1 MDISKFK
8 EVEDKYRELKIQLD
22 GGGLTSDELKAKLKK
37 MMVND
42 DEGNYWMIGGK
53 TGKWY
58 LYNGTDWR
66 EGNPYQNV
74 EHIEE
79 TSSTQMYSHEESQ
92 TVQLES
98 NAMDSPPAARSDVS
112 TQIDPSN
119 TVDCK
124 VCKSK
129 IPVHSVYCTFCGV
142 NQKEI
147 NRQAHQSH
155 RKREEDLM
163 IKSIKKSSFLFFF
176 GGLGLIIGVIF
187 GAIFGIFP
195 NLFGDLVYQFPLMFQ
210 EAKGGFAG
218 GLLFAAIGGIT
229 GFVFFALLSLIMAV
243 VYDMISTIFGGIVFK
258 TKV

>member
-1 MDISKFK
+1 MDMSKFR
-8 EVEDKYRELKIQLD
+8 EVEDKYQELKTQLD
-22 GGGLTSDELKAKLKK
+22 NGTLSNDELKKELKN

-66 EGNPYQNV
+66 EGNPYQRASN
-74 EHIEE
+74 IEE
-79 TSSTQMYSHEESQ
+79 SSSTQMYSQEESA

-98 NAMDSPPAARSDVS
+98 NTVDTPAVQSSVS
-112 TQIDPSN
+112 TQINSSN
-119 TVDCK
+119 TIDCK

-129 IPVHSVYCTFCGV
+129 IPSHSVYCTFCGV

-147 NRQAHQSH
+147 NRQAHQSV
-155 RKREEDLM
+155 RRREEDLT

-229 GFVFFALLSLIMAV
+229 GFIFFAVLSLIMAV
-243 VYDMISTIFGGIVFK
+243 VYDMIAAIFGGIVFK